1 MRNEYITVSGKH
13 IIREYKYWSMNHKPT
28 CRNCRYKLKRI
39 FFRDKK
45 QHKSIGYYC
54 KYCHIVYLYEKYN
67 IVLSIKRIKNN
78 KKKK

>member
-1 MRNEYITVSGKH
+1 MRREYISVSGKV

-28 CRNCRYKLKRI
+28 CRNCHYKLKRI
-39 FFRDKK
+39 FIRDNK

-54 KYCHIVYLYEKYN
+54 KYCNIIYLYEKYPTV
-67 IVLSIKRIKNN
+67 IRIKRIENN